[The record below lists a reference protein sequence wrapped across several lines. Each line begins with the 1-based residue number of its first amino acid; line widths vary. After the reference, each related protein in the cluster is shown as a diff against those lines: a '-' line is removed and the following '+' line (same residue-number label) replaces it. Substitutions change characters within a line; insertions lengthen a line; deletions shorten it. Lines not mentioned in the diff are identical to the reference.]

1 MKKHKTELN
10 GVCNIHESTLV
21 AGEGA
26 VESDGSP
33 SSVDSKRQSAFGQSY
48 DACVHPVELT
58 FFTSFSWESSE
69 SLRSAFA
76 SGGNAISIMLDSCLT
91 VGIIDW

>member
-1 MKKHKTELN
+1 MKKKKPELN

-21 AGEGA
+21 AGEGV
-26 VESDGSP
+26 VESEGSP

-58 FFTSFSWESSE
+58 FLLLSHGRARGNCDLP
-69 SLRSAFA
+69 SL
-76 SGGNAISIMLDSCLT
+76 LVVT
-91 VGIIDW
+91 QY